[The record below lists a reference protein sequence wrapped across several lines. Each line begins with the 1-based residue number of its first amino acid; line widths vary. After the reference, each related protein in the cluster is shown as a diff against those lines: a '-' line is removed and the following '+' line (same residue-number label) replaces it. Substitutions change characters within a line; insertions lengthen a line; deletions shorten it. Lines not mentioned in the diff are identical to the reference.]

1 MIIWLASYPKSG
13 NTWLR
18 AFISAI
24 LFSKNGEMNEDLWKK
39 IKIFPRW
46 EDFDD
51 LINDKEI
58 FKLNKREDITKF
70 FGNFVHAQDKIN
82 LDNKIKFLKTHFLN
96 CKIDNFPF
104 TDQKNTLGVIHIV
117 RDPRNVVTSLQKFF
131 NLNSID
137 SSYRFLINNQK
148 WIGIAQKKIQAPQ
161 FISSWDNHYNTW
173 KQSKKNYLLIKYEDL
188 ITKPFEEFNKIK
200 EYIEK
205 IMSINIEKEKFINAI
220 NSTSFNSLRALEKN
234 NKFDENNIDKDGKKI
249 KFFNLGKEN
258 DWRKIIDKTI
268 SDKIE
273 EKFYREMKELNYI

>member
-82 LDNKIKFLKTHFLN
+82 LDNKIKFLKTHFFN

>member
-148 WIGIAQKKIQAPQ
+148 WIGIEQKKIQAPQ